1 MQDPG
6 DVITREIDE
15 TKLEALVEVVYLA
28 AFADG
33 EFSETERTHF
43 ARSVEQLTEGRLGSP
58 RLNEVLTKLRAH
70 LETAGR
76 DACIASIRERLTE
89 PSLRWLA
96 VLLAADMTGADGV
109 IHPLEREMLL
119 SLAAALEVDGEEA
132 ERLIEGF
139 DAG

>member
-6 DVITREIDE
+6 DAITRELDE

-33 EFSETERTHF
+33 EFSETERAHF
-43 ARSVEQLTEGRLGSP
+43 ARSVEQLTEGRLRP
-58 RLNEVLTKLRAH
+58 PHLNEVVEGLRER

-76 DACIASIRERLTE
+76 EACVASIRERLTE
-89 PSLRWLA
+89 PNLRWLA
-96 VLLAADMTGADGV
+96 VMLAADMTGADGV

-119 SLAAALEVDGEEA
+119 SLAAALDVDGKEA
-132 ERLIEGF
+132 EGLIEGF
-139 DAG
+139 DAS

>member
-6 DVITREIDE
+6 DAITRELDE

-33 EFSETERTHF
+33 EFSETERAHF
-43 ARSVEQLTEGRLGSP
+43 TRSVEQLTEGRLGSL
-58 RLNEVLTKLRAH
+58 RLNEVVAGLRVR
-70 LETAGR
+70 LEAAGR
-76 DACIASIRERLTE
+76 ETCIASIRERLTE

-119 SLAAALEVDGEEA
+119 SLAAALDVDGKEA
-132 ERLIEGF
+132 EGLIEGF
-139 DAG
+139 DAD

>member
-1 MQDPG
+1 MHDPG
-6 DVITREIDE
+6 DAITRELDE
-15 TKLEALVEVVYLA
+15 AKLEALVEVVYLA
-28 AFADG
+28 AYADG
-33 EFSETERTHF
+33 EFSETERAHF

-58 RLNEVLTKLRAH
+58 RLDEVVAGLRGS
-70 LETAGR
+70 LEAAGR

-119 SLAAALEVDGEEA
+119 SLAAALDVDVKEA
-132 ERLIEGF
+132 EGLIEGF
-139 DAG
+139 DAD